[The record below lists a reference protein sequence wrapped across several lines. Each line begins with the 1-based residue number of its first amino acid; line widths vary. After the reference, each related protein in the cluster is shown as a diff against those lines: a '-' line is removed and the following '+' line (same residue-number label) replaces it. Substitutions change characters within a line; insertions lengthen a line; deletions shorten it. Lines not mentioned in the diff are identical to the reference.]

1 MLTARPFRM
10 PDRPDEP
17 LLTLKQAA
25 ERLSV
30 HPATLRRWANQGDVL
45 VVVTPGGHRRFPRSE
60 VDRLARRQGGMPRGS
75 ALQITLE
82 QQALSHTRAEIA
94 EHRDESWMTKLDEQT
109 RQEQRELGRRVMG
122 LMMQYVSVTDDGE
135 DLLREAQAIGQTY
148 AEMTQQTGLSL
159 SQTLQAMMF
168 FRENVVES
176 VLLLPNTVHTRPE
189 TNQRLLRRIN
199 TFLNAILLGV
209 TETYE

>member
-1 MLTARPFRM
+1 M
-10 PDRPDEP
+10 PNPILDP

-25 ERLSV
+25 TRLGV
-30 HPATLRRWANQGDVL
+30 HPATLRRWADQGDVL

-60 VDRLARRQGGMPRGS
+60 IERLAGARQGKSPAGNTLSS
-75 ALQITLE
+75 ALE
-82 QQALSHTRAEIA
+82 RQALTHTRAEIA
-94 EHRDESWMTKLDEQT
+94 EHRDERWIAHLDEQT
-109 RQEQRELGRRVMG
+109 REEQRQLGRRVMG

-135 DLLREAQAIGQTY
+135 DLLREARTIGHTY
-148 AEMTQQTGLSL
+148 AAMTHRTGLGL

-176 VLLLPNTVHTRPE
+176 VVLLPASVRTRPE
-189 TNQRLLRRIN
+189 ANKRLLRRVN

-209 TETYE
+209 TEAYEG

>member
-1 MLTARPFRM
+1 M
-10 PDRPDEP
+10 PDRPDDL

-45 VVVTPGGHRRFPRSE
+45 VVVTPGGHRRFPQSE
-60 VDRLARRQGGMPRGS
+60 IDRLAQRQGGTPGGP
-75 ALQITLE
+75 ALRVALE
-82 QQALSHTRAEIA
+82 QQVLSRTRAEIA
-94 EHRDESWMTKLDEQT
+94 ERRDERWMTRLDEQEREAQ
-109 RQEQRELGRRVMG
+109 RQLGRRVMG
-122 LMMQYVSVTDDGE
+122 LMMQYVSVADDGE
-135 DLLREAQAIGQTY
+135 DLLREARTIGQAY
-148 AEMTQQTGLSL
+148 AEMTQRTGLGL

-189 TNQRLLRRIN
+189 TNQRLLRRVN

>member
-1 MLTARPFRM
+1 M
-10 PDRPDEP
+10 PDRSDEP

-25 ERLSV
+25 QRLSV
-30 HPATLRRWANQGDVL
+30 HPATLRRWANQGDIL

-60 VDRLARRQGGMPRGS
+60 VDRLARRQSGTPGES
-75 ALQITLE
+75 ALPITLE

-94 EHRDESWMTKLDEQT
+94 EHQDASWMTKLDEQT

-122 LMMQYVSVTDDGE
+122 LMMQFVSVTDDGE

-148 AEMTQQTGLSL
+148 AEMTHQTGLSL

>member
-1 MLTARPFRM
+1 M

-60 VDRLARRQGGMPRGS
+60 VDRLAQRQSGVQGGSTLRT
-75 ALQITLE
+75 TLE

-94 EHRDESWMTKLDEQT
+94 EHPDETWMAKLDEQA
-109 RQEQRELGRRVMG
+109 RDAASVRYGILVHNMREQDHV
-122 LMMQYVSVTDDGE
+122 
-135 DLLREAQAIGQTY
+135 IGQ
-148 AEMTQQTGLSL
+148 
-159 SQTLQAMMF
+159 
-168 FRENVVES
+168 R
-176 VLLLPNTVHTRPE
+176 
-189 TNQRLLRRIN
+189 
-199 TFLNAILLGV
+199 NA
-209 TETYE
+209 

>member
-1 MLTARPFRM
+1 MLPAWPFRM

-25 ERLSV
+25 QRLSV
-30 HPATLRRWANQGDVL
+30 HPATLRRWANQGDIL

-60 VDRLARRQGGMPRGS
+60 VDRLARRQGGAPGGS
-75 ALQITLE
+75 ALSITLE
-82 QQALSHTRAEIA
+82 QQAPSHTRAEIA
-94 EHRDESWMTKLDEQT
+94 EHRDESWMTRLDEQT

-122 LMMQYVSVTDDGE
+122 LMMQFVSVTDDGE
-135 DLLREAQAIGQTY
+135 DLLREARAIGQTY
-148 AEMTQQTGLSL
+148 AEMTHQTGLSL

-168 FRENVVES
+168 FRENIVES
-176 VLLLPNTVHTRPE
+176 VVLLPNTVHTRPE

>member
-1 MLTARPFRM
+1 M
-10 PDRPDEP
+10 PDPSPTPEP

-25 ERLSV
+25 ERLGV

-60 VDRLARRQGGMPRGS
+60 VDRLSQRQGGGPGGNTLRT
-75 ALQITLE
+75 ALE

-94 EHRDESWMTKLDEQT
+94 EHRDESWMTRLDEPA
-109 RQEQRELGRRVMG
+109 REEQRQLGRRVMG
-122 LMMQYVSVTDDGE
+122 LMMQYVSVADDGE
-135 DLLREAQAIGQTY
+135 DLLREAHAIGQTY
-148 AEMTQQTGLSL
+148 AEMTQRTGLGL

-189 TNQRLLRRIN
+189 TNQRLLRRVN

>member
-1 MLTARPFRM
+1 M
-10 PDRPDEP
+10 
-17 LLTLKQAA
+17 
-25 ERLSV
+25 
-30 HPATLRRWANQGDVL
+30 
-45 VVVTPGGHRRFPRSE
+45 
-60 VDRLARRQGGMPRGS
+60 
-75 ALQITLE
+75 
-82 QQALSHTRAEIA
+82 TR
-94 EHRDESWMTKLDEQT
+94 LDEQT

-122 LMMQYVSVTDDGE
+122 LMMQFVSVTDDGE
-135 DLLREAQAIGQTY
+135 DLLREARAIGQTY
-148 AEMTQQTGLSL
+148 AEMTHQTGLSL

-176 VLLLPNTVHTRPE
+176 VVLLPNTVHTRPE

>member
-1 MLTARPFRM
+1 M
-10 PDRPDEP
+10 PDPLDEP

-25 ERLSV
+25 QRLSV

-45 VVVTPGGHRRFPRSE
+45 VVITPGGHRRFPRSE
-60 VDRLARRQGGMPRGS
+60 VERLAQRQSSAPGGS
-75 ALQITLE
+75 TLQKTLE

-94 EHRDESWMTKLDEQT
+94 EHPDERWMVSLDEQAREAQ
-109 RQEQRELGRRVMG
+109 RQLGRRVMG
-122 LMMQYVSVTDDGE
+122 LMMQYVSVADDGE
-135 DLLREAQAIGQTY
+135 DLLRQAHTIGQTY
-148 AEMTQQTGLSL
+148 AEMTQQTGLGL

-189 TNQRLLRRIN
+189 TNQRLLRRVN

-209 TETYE
+209 TEAYE

>member
-1 MLTARPFRM
+1 M
-10 PDRPDEP
+10 PDRPDDL

-45 VVVTPGGHRRFPRSE
+45 VVFTPGGHRRFPKSE
-60 VDRLARRQGGMPRGS
+60 IDRLAQRQGRTPGS
-75 ALQITLE
+75 PTLRVALE

-94 EHRDESWMTKLDEQT
+94 EHRDERWMTRLDEKDREAQ
-109 RQEQRELGRRVMG
+109 RQLGRRVMG
-122 LMMQYVSVTDDGE
+122 LMMQYVSVADDGE
-135 DLLREAQAIGQTY
+135 DLLREARAIGQIY
-148 AEMTQQTGLSL
+148 AEMTQRTGLGL

-176 VLLLPNTVHTRPE
+176 VLLLPNTIHTRPE
-189 TNQRLLRRIN
+189 TNQRLLRRVN
-199 TFLNAILLGV
+199 TFLNAMLLGV
-209 TETYE
+209 SETYE

>member
-1 MLTARPFRM
+1 M
-10 PDRPDEP
+10 PDRSEEP

-30 HPATLRRWANQGDVL
+30 HPATLRRWANQGDIL

-60 VDRLARRQGGMPRGS
+60 VDRLARRQGGTLGDS

-94 EHRDESWMTKLDEQT
+94 EHQDASWMTKLDEQT

-122 LMMQYVSVTDDGE
+122 LMMQYVSVTDNGE

-148 AEMTQQTGLSL
+148 AEMTHQTGLSL

>member
-1 MLTARPFRM
+1 M

-25 ERLSV
+25 QRLGV
-30 HPATLRRWANQGDVL
+30 HPGTLRRWANQGDVL

-60 VDRLARRQGGMPRGS
+60 IDRLAQRRGGAQGGR

-94 EHRDESWMTKLDEQT
+94 EHRDESWMTRLDEQA
-109 RQEQRELGRRVMG
+109 REEQRQLGRRVMG
-122 LMMQYVSVTDDGE
+122 LMMQYVSVTDDGA
-135 DLLREAQAIGQTY
+135 DLLLEARTIGQTY
-148 AEMTQQTGLSL
+148 AAMTQQTGLTL

-176 VLLLPNTVHTRPE
+176 VLLLPNTVHTRPD
-189 TNQRLLRRIN
+189 TNQRLLRRVN

-209 TETYE
+209 TETFE